1 MSVSYTH
8 LGLNPFKTNLVVAYP
23 TRSKSTICLAITPAM
38 KSLGIK
44 NRCQIQALKVKT
56 TFLPDTSA
64 VTSLAR
70 VGLAF
75 EMPYAY
81 KRFLIWDVV
90 NMKLI

>member
-1 MSVSYTH
+1 MPLYM
-8 LGLNPFKTNLVVAYP
+8 Y
-23 TRSKSTICLAITPAM
+23 LAEH
-38 KSLGIK
+38 G
-44 NRCQIQALKVKT
+44 ALKVKT

-75 EMPYAY
+75 EMPYAIT
-81 KRFLIWDVV
+81 RFLIWDVV

>member
-1 MSVSYTH
+1 MATFVYILQSN
-8 LGLNPFKTNLVVAYP
+8 G
-23 TRSKSTICLAITPAM
+23 
-38 KSLGIK
+38 
-44 NRCQIQALKVKT
+44 ALKVKT

-75 EMPYAY
+75 EMPYAIT
-81 KRFLIWDVV
+81 RFLIWDVV